1 MKCPKCQSDFESVV
15 FDGIDVDRCSG
26 CNGLWFDML
35 EKDDLLKI
43 EGSESIDL
51 GNDQVDPKYN
61 EMRDIECPRC
71 GQTMIPMVDKD
82 QFHIKYESCP
92 ACYGTYFDAGE
103 FRDLKDY
110 TVAERFHNMMDALI
124 LQSVSKN
131 SDK

>member
-1 MKCPKCQSDFESVV
+1 MKCPKCHSNFETVT
-15 FDGIDVDRCSG
+15 FDGIDVDRCTG

-51 GNDQVDPKYN
+51 GSEQVDQKYN
-61 EMRDIECPRC
+61 NMRDIECPRC

-82 QFHIKYESCP
+82 QYHIKYESCP

-124 LQSVSKN
+124 LQSLGKHGN
-131 SDK
+131 D